1 MIFIRSNAFSFDP
14 SASSPQPLLDLSET
28 ILQYRFFPFLKST
41 VAWDILAYFFFS
53 FFVTLQY
60 PYGCHT
66 QCCDLLAFVR
76 QSEMEKRK

>member
-1 MIFIRSNAFSFDP
+1 
-14 SASSPQPLLDLSET
+14 
-28 ILQYRFFPFLKST
+28 
-41 VAWDILAYFFFS
+41 LAYFFFS